1 MGGMPESLRVFGGA
15 ERLDELLESLS
26 AAVFGD
32 ADLDHLAPDAQ
43 PRAPS

>member
-1 MGGMPESLRVFGGA
+1 MGGMPEAMRVFGGA
-15 ERLDELLESLS
+15 EALDDLLESLS

-32 ADLDHLAPDAQ
+32 AGPSNPAPGVQ